1 MAFLTMHAAIIFVV
15 DSNDR
20 ERIDDTQGTGN
31 SAKIEL
37 HRLLNED
44 ALQETSLTGFG

>member
-1 MAFLTMHAAIIFVV
+1 MTG
-15 DSNDR
+15 NDW
-20 ERIDDTQGTGN
+20 IDDTQGTDN

-44 ALQETSLTGFG
+44 ALQETLLLVLANKQVCV

>member
-1 MAFLTMHAAIIFVV
+1 MAAIIFVV

-20 ERIDDTQGTGN
+20 ERIDETQGTDN

-44 ALQETSLTGFG
+44 ALQETALLVFG